1 MSAEFHNEEL
11 AWRKCEVAW
20 SSWLQAREWAVFP
33 YTEAHGN
40 IPGIAAPM
48 AQVSGGIARSP
59 DFIALKNGK
68 TEIWEVKFRTRSDYN
83 QLTGNR
89 EHWISNSSF
98 RDYYRLANAA
108 GSPFFIILYERA
120 TSSSP
125 GRWLRIEIE
134 RVFASGKVTTKF
146 GQDGEQIE
154 AWAWPVSSMEV
165 VQGPSV
171 AISPQTVTLLP
182 VESESPALD
191 IEAFV
196 PLERNLRSLDG
207 TRAEATVINESV
219 EMKIMKS
226 DAQVGLDVLSHR
238 LGLPQI
244 PKYSVVRI
252 GNKGVNND
260 DVLGFSKYGIRTFF
274 LTAHKTS
281 SLPEQEVKA
290 FEDARIIEWSEQ
302 PGIADEDIWV
312 VDGQFPLE
320 EKENSRIKSFL
331 EMADE
336 AGDINLRQFEIVH
349 APRDVDIVVEA
360 GAGTGKTETMSERVM
375 FLLATSREVQE
386 IDGRQI
392 LTDMRLDE
400 IVLVTFT
407 REASREMR
415 ARLALTLNLRLRVC
429 SLCVLPAMAWMMQ
442 LSNTEINTIHSYAK
456 TLARSGG
463 GTLGISPGF
472 RVAKQTM
479 LFRELLL
486 DSLSENLAELFEK
499 YPNEDVPPVHK
510 WRTHIE
516 DVWNSLDNNGLDV
529 MSDIKKGEKSEID
542 WGHEPRG
549 TFSGDVARTVRVVI
563 EDLGKRFAQEC
574 LGDQFLPTSKL
585 VPVALA
591 ALKSQPNPPV
601 RRPRYIFIDEFQDT
615 DGEQMDLLL
624 ALKEKL
630 ESRLFVV
637 GDTKQGI
644 YRFRGAEGSA
654 FTELKNRVT
663 ERNFE
668 LLTPFRLDRNF
679 RSGEVLLDSLHP
691 YFEAWG
697 RKQLLEYT
705 SINRL
710 RHNVKRTKPSK
721 KLSKKIVAYGNN
733 ASEATRIIAAW
744 RTQNPDASIA
754 ILCRRNWQAMEVQK
768 EIRGANGSCDL
779 MVGGEFYQTP
789 AVKELRVL
797 FEAVANPADNAALL
811 ELCETRWAFG
821 ILNQPAPSGLTREQA
836 KNWPISATE
845 IQGWESRI
853 ASLEKSDSIDVS
865 DLEGLRKRVEILKMM
880 LSQMSVQ
887 SWILECARA
896 FSPSSCSLP
905 VPDDDTERLR
915 YSRCLDHLLMLI
927 DAEFAESPTTLPRLL
942 SWVRLQIA
950 TNSNEDEPVDAEDMK
965 GKTTALTVHKS
976 KGLEFDL
983 VLIPYTTTSFD
994 PSKNI
999 TSEVAIVRQKNG
1011 RPRVIWKWR
1020 GQEGATTQPLT
1031 NVAANERLWDQ
1042 EQDETACEEAR
1053 LLYVAM
1059 TRARDELMIFV
1070 PKNAKKRTW
1079 GELLEMAG
1087 HQ

>member
-20 SSWLQAREWAVFP
+20 SAWLQAREWAVFP
-33 YTEAHGN
+33 YTEAEGN
-40 IPGIAAPM
+40 IPGVAAPM
-48 AQVSGGIARSP
+48 AQVGGGIARSP
-59 DFIALKNGK
+59 DFIAMKNGR
-68 TEIWEVKFRTRSDYN
+68 TEIWEVKFRTRSDFN
-83 QLTGNR
+83 QLTGTR
-89 EHWISNSSF
+89 EHWISNASF
-98 RDYYRLANAA
+98 RDYYRIAVAA

-120 TSSSP
+120 TALTP
-125 GRWLRIEIE
+125 GRWLKIEIE
-134 RVFASGKVTTKF
+134 RIFANGKVTTKY

-154 AWAWPVSSMEV
+154 AWAWPVSAMEV

-182 VESESPALD
+182 VESENPALD
-191 IEAFV
+191 VESFV
-196 PLERNLRSLDG
+196 PLERDLRSLDG
-207 TRAEATVINESV
+207 TRAEVAKINESR

-238 LGLPQI
+238 LGLPQV

-252 GNKGVNND
+252 GNKGSNND
-260 DVLGFSKYGIRTFF
+260 DVLGFAKYGIRTFF
-274 LTAHKTS
+274 VTANKNS
-281 SLPEQEVKA
+281 SLAQQEVQA
-290 FEDARIIEWSEQ
+290 FEDARIIEWSVQ
-302 PGIADEDIWV
+302 PDVEGEDIWV
-312 VDGQFPLE
+312 IDGQFPTD
-320 EKENSRIKSFL
+320 EKENARVSAFL
-331 EMADE
+331 EKADD
-336 AGDINLRQFEIVH
+336 AGDINLRQFIIVH
-349 APRDVDIVVEA
+349 APHDADIVVEA

-386 IDGRQI
+386 IDGREV

-415 ARLALTLNLRLRVC
+415 ARIALTLNLRLRVC
-429 SLCVLPAMAWMMQ
+429 SLCVLPAMAWLMQ

-456 TLARSGG
+456 TVARSGG

-486 DSLSENLAELFEK
+486 DSLSENLVELFEN
-499 YPNEDVPPVHK
+499 YPDKEVPPVHK
-510 WRTHIE
+510 WRNHIE
-516 DVWNSLDNNGLDV
+516 EVWNSLDNNGLDV
-529 MSDIKKGEKSEID
+529 MSDIKKGKPSDID
-542 WGHEPRG
+542 WGHEPKG
-549 TFSGDVARTVRVVI
+549 TFEGDVARTVRIVI
-563 EDLGKRFAQEC
+563 EDLGKRFAKEC

-591 ALKSQPNPPV
+591 ALESQDNPPV
-601 RRPRYIFIDEFQDT
+601 RRPRYLFIDEFQDT

-630 ESRLFVV
+630 SSRLFVV

-654 FTELKNRVT
+654 FTELKNRVKARKIDKLT
-663 ERNFE
+663 EH
-668 LLTPFRLDRNF
+668 RLNRNF

-697 RKQLLEYT
+697 KAELLEYT
-705 SINRL
+705 SKNRL
-710 RHNVKRTKPSK
+710 RHNVKRTKASRE
-721 KLSKKIVAYGNN
+721 LSKKIVAYGKN
-733 ASEATRIIAAW
+733 ASEATKIVAAW
-744 RTQNPDASIA
+744 RAQNPDASIA

-779 MVGGEFYQTP
+779 MVGGDFFQTQ

-811 ELCETRWAFG
+811 ELCETRWAYG
-821 ILNQPAPSGLTREQA
+821 ILNQPAPRGLTRDQA
-836 KNWPISATE
+836 KNWPIATVE
-845 IQGWESRI
+845 IQGWESRL
-853 ASLEKSDSIDVS
+853 ASLEKSNSIDTS
-865 DLEGLRKRVEILKMM
+865 DLDGLRKRIEILKMM
-880 LSQMSVQ
+880 LTQMSVQ

-905 VPDDDTERLR
+905 QPDDDTERLR

-950 TNSNEDEPVDAEDMK
+950 TNSNEDEPVDAEDIK

-976 KGLEFDL
+976 KGLEFDF
-983 VLIPYTTTSFD
+983 VLIPYTVTSFD

-999 TSEVAIVRQKNG
+999 SSEVAIVRQRNG

-1020 GQEGATTQPLT
+1020 GQEGPRTSPLT
-1031 NVAANERLWDQ
+1031 NVAPNEKLWEQ
-1042 EQDETACEEAR
+1042 EKDETACEEAR

-1059 TRARDELMIFV
+1059 TRARDELTIFI
-1070 PKNAKKRTW
+1070 PKDSKKRTW
-1079 GELLEMAG
+1079 SELLEMARI
-1087 HQ
+1087 